1 MDLGKV
7 RLARGNL
14 RLLRLHEHEFQDAYN
29 IIQKKLPGL
38 KCSKYISKRSFS
50 QVGHSARR
58 LSKFV
63 SP

>member
-29 IIQKKLPGL
+29 IIQKNCL
-38 KCSKYISKRSFS
+38 
-50 QVGHSARR
+50 V
-58 LSKFV
+58 
-63 SP
+63 